1 MAVAVTVDVAVI
13 IVVAVIV
20 ELQSGAGPVDAGGGG
35 LPETVVVVSVELQSR
50 HKGGGALE
58 RYVGTDELSELTPV
72 VESVEL
78 QSGLGV
84 DTGGGGLEAGTFQA
98 GVVELEEP
106 DSVGVAEEPDPPHGI
121 TIISVTVR
129 TVVFTTVTTATT
141 VTVSVAP
148 ELPVGDVELP
158 GAADSQSLTL
168 LADVDAGAL

>member
-1 MAVAVTVDVAVI
+1 M
-13 IVVAVIV
+13 
-20 ELQSGAGPVDAGGGG
+20 
-35 LPETVVVVSVELQSR
+35 
-50 HKGGGALE
+50 
-58 RYVGTDELSELTPV
+58 GTDELPEETPV

-84 DTGGGGLEAGTFQA
+84 DTGGGGLEAGTLQA

-106 DSVGVAEEPDPPHGI
+106 NPVGVGEEPGPPHGT

-129 TVVFTTVTTATT
+129 TVVFTTVTIATT

-158 GAADSQSLTL
+158 GAADSQSSTP